1 MNQIVNKL
9 ISEIK
14 DPTRMRSDW
23 GIFYFFTLR
32 IGSLHSRLRK
42 GEHWTCFTSRIE
54 ALKTCI
60 PYSLCLML
68 QRDHDNRQIQQV
80 YSHRVNITQREMHLS
95 SELFLFILFMKHFP
109 RKSGIKI
116 TKQLIC
122 LFLSLYDVLT
132 LLDIYLV

>member
-14 DPTRMRSDW
+14 APTGRRSDCR
-23 GIFYFFTLR
+23 GFFTPR
-32 IGSLHSRLRK
+32 IGSPHSCGKQSGQHR
-42 GEHWTCFTSRIE
+42 TCFTSRIE

-116 TKQLIC
+116 TKQLVC